1 MEQEKKVK
9 TTRLKIKKAMKTI
22 LHYVIIVFIALV
34 LAIVMRVFFFA
45 SFSIPSPS
53 MEPTILAGDQ
63 IIVNK
68 LIPGPRV
75 YKNFNFREGGKVETR
90 RFKGSR
96 AIRRN
101 DVLVF
106 NFPYTD
112 WDKLEMDLSVNYVKR
127 CVAIPGDT
135 FYIDNGIYKV
145 KGCADVLGNYQAQYD
160 FAQIREED
168 IPPEIFH
175 CFPGGPDY
183 SWNVRNFGPLY
194 IPRKGD
200 TLQID
205 SKNISLYRNL
215 IRYETNKKIETR
227 DNTVYLDNEPLQSYM
242 FQQNY
247 YFMSGDL
254 VRDSR
259 DSRYWG
265 VLPEDHIIGKAAF
278 VWKSKDLGT
287 GETRW
292 ERIFKRIRN

>member
-1 MEQEKKVK
+1 M
-9 TTRLKIKKAMKTI
+9 TNIRLKIRKIIRTVFY
-22 LHYVIIVFIALV
+22 YVILVFIALV
-34 LAIVMRVFFFA
+34 LAVVMRVFFFA

-53 MEPTILAGDQ
+53 MEPSVLAGDQ
-63 IIVNK
+63 IIVSK

-75 YKNFNFREGGKVETR
+75 YKNFNFRDGGKVETC

-106 NFPYTD
+106 NYPYTN
-112 WDKLEMDLSVNYVKR
+112 WSKLEMDLSVNYLKR

-145 KGCADVLGNYQAQYD
+145 KGSDDILGNYRAQSV
-160 FAQIREED
+160 FSQTREED
-168 IPPEIFH
+168 IRPEIFN
-175 CFPGGPDY
+175 CFPGDTVY
-183 SWNVRNFGPLY
+183 NWNVKNFGPLY
-194 IPRKGD
+194 VPRKGD

-205 SKNISLYRNL
+205 SKNILLYRKL
-215 IRYETNKKIETR
+215 IRYETDKEIETR
-227 DNTVYLDNEPLQSYM
+227 NDMVFLDDKPLLSYV

-254 VRDSR
+254 VQDSK

-265 VLPEDHIIGKAAF
+265 LLPEDHIIGKAAI
-278 VWKSKDLGT
+278 VWKSKDRRT
-287 GETRW
+287 GKTGGRES
-292 ERIFKRIRN
+292 

>member
-1 MEQEKKVK
+1 M
-9 TTRLKIKKAMKTI
+9 TNIRLKKRRVMKTVFY
-22 LHYVIIVFIALV
+22 YVILVFIALV
-34 LAIVMRVFFFA
+34 LAVVMRVFFFA

-53 MEPTILAGDQ
+53 MEPSVLAGDQ
-63 IIVNK
+63 IIVSK

-75 YKNFNFREGGKVETR
+75 YKNFNFRDGGKVETC

-106 NFPYTD
+106 NFPYTN
-112 WDKLEMDLSVNYVKR
+112 WNKLEMDLSVNYLKR

-145 KGCADVLGNYQAQYD
+145 KGSDDILGNYRAQSD
-160 FAQIREED
+160 FFQTREED
-168 IPPEIFH
+168 IRPEIFN
-175 CFPGGPDY
+175 CFPGDTVY
-183 SWNVRNFGPLY
+183 NWNVKNFGPLY
-194 IPRKGD
+194 VPRKGD

-205 SKNISLYRNL
+205 SKNILLYRKL
-215 IRYETNKKIETR
+215 IRYETDKEIETR
-227 DNTVYLDNEPLQSYM
+227 NDMVFLDDKPLLSYV

-254 VRDSR
+254 VQDSK

-265 VLPEDHIIGKAAF
+265 LLPEDHIIGKAAI
-278 VWKSKDLGT
+278 VWKSKDRRT
-287 GETRW
+287 GKTRW
-292 ERIFKRIRN
+292 DRIMKKIS

>member
-1 MEQEKKVK
+1 
-9 TTRLKIKKAMKTI
+9 MKTMLYYGI
-22 LHYVIIVFIALV
+22 VIFIALV
-34 LAIVMRVFFFA
+34 LAIVMRVFFIA

-53 MEPTILAGDQ
+53 MEPAILAGDQ

-96 AIRRN
+96 SIKRN

-106 NFPYTD
+106 NFPYINGTI
-112 WDKLEMDLSVNYVKR
+112 KMDLNVNYIKR

-135 FYIDNGIYKV
+135 FYIREGIYKV
-145 KGCADVLGNYQAQYD
+145 KHCTDTLGNYQAQYD

-175 CFPGGPDY
+175 CFPFDSAY
-183 SWNVRNFGPLY
+183 NWNVKNFGPLY
-194 IPRKGD
+194 VPRKGD

-205 SKNISLYRNL
+205 SQNIFLYRNL
-215 IRYETNKKIETR
+215 IRYETDKEIEIR
-227 DNTVYLDNEPLQSYM
+227 NDTVYLGNELLQSYM

-247 YFMSGDL
+247 YFMTGDL
-254 VRDSR
+254 VRDSQ

-265 VLPEDHIIGKAAF
+265 LLPEDHIIGKAAF

-287 GETRW
+287 GKMRW
-292 ERIFKRIRN
+292 GRIFKRIRN

>member
-1 MEQEKKVK
+1 
-9 TTRLKIKKAMKTI
+9 MKTVFYYGI
-22 LHYVIIVFIALV
+22 LVFIALV
-34 LAIVMRVFFFA
+34 LAVVMRVFFFA

-53 MEPTILAGDQ
+53 MEPSVLAGDQ
-63 IIVNK
+63 IIVSK

-90 RFKGSR
+90 RFKGRR

-106 NFPYTD
+106 NYPYTN
-112 WDKLEMDLSVNYVKR
+112 WSKLEMDLSVNYLKR

-145 KGCADVLGNYQAQYD
+145 KGSDDILGNYRAQSV
-160 FAQIREED
+160 FSQTREED
-168 IPPEIFH
+168 IRPEIFN
-175 CFPGGPDY
+175 CFPGDTVY
-183 SWNVRNFGPLY
+183 NWNVKNFGPLY
-194 IPRKGD
+194 VPRKGD

-205 SKNISLYRNL
+205 SKNILLYRKL
-215 IRYETNKKIETR
+215 IRYETDKEIETR
-227 DNTVYLDNEPLQSYM
+227 NDMVFLDDKPLLSYV

-254 VRDSR
+254 VQDSK

-265 VLPEDHIIGKAAF
+265 LLPEDHIIGKAAI
-278 VWKSKDLGT
+278 VWKSKDRRT
-287 GETRW
+287 GKIRW
-292 ERIFKRIRN
+292 DRIMKKII

>member
-1 MEQEKKVK
+1 MEQEKKL

-45 SFSIPSPS
+45 SFSIPTPS
-53 MEPTILAGDQ
+53 MEPAILAGDQ

-75 YKNFNFREGGKVETR
+75 YKNFDFREGGKVETR

-96 AIRRN
+96 TVKRN

-112 WDKLEMDLSVNYVKR
+112 WNKLEMDLSVNYVKR

-145 KGCADVLGNYQAQYD
+145 KGCTDVLGNYQAQSELG
-160 FAQIREED
+160 QMREED
-168 IPPEIFH
+168 IPHEIYH
-175 CFPGGPDY
+175 CFPGDTY
-183 SWNVRNFGPLY
+183 NWNVKNFGPLY
-194 IPRKGD
+194 VPRKGE

-205 SKNISLYRNL
+205 SQNISLYRNL
-215 IRYETNKKIETR
+215 IRYETDKEIEIR
-227 DNTVYLDNEPLQSYM
+227 DNIVYLDNEPLLSYM

-254 VRDSR
+254 VRDSQ

-265 VLPEDHIIGKAAF
+265 LLPEDHIVGKAAI

-287 GETRW
+287 GKTRW